1 MLSVNL
7 VAPREPSQPADPR
20 LAGSDRVLAVLR
32 KLAAYPRGVRLA
44 QLARDLDIP
53 KSSLHRALAALCRAG
68 LADHDERGS
77 YRLGLEFVRLAFAYY
92 EQLDRRQVVGP
103 LLQSLAERLGE
114 TAHYAELDGAEI
126 VYLAKMTPPGPG
138 AQMTSIVG
146 GRNPAH
152 CTGLGK
158 ALLAY
163 ELVDRGAVD
172 AYVIANGP
180 LAQRTPNT
188 LVDAQ
193 RLAANLELVR
203 GRGYALDAEES
214 EKGVNCIAF
223 PLFLDHPTRPAGAV
237 SVAALAHRTA
247 LAQLEE
253 AAAEVRGLIERTLG
267 TVTR

>member
-1 MLSVNL
+1 
-7 VAPREPSQPADPR
+7 
-20 LAGSDRVLAVLR
+20 VLAVLR
-32 KLAAYPRGVRLA
+32 SLADYPRGVGLE
-44 QLARDLDIP
+44 QLARDIDVP

-77 YRLGLEFVRLAFAYY
+77 YRLALEFVRLGFAYY

-103 LLQSLAERLGE
+103 LLESLADRFGE
-114 TAHYAELDGAEI
+114 TAHYAELDSPEV
-126 VYLAKMTPPGPG
+126 VYLAKMTPPGQG

-172 AYVIANGP
+172 AYVSANGP

-188 LVDAQ
+188 LVDA
-193 RLAANLELVR
+193 RALDANLELVR

-214 EKGVNCIAF
+214 EEGINCIAF
-223 PLFLDHPTRPAGAV
+223 PLFLDHPNRPSGAV

-247 LAQLEE
+247 LAQLEG
-253 AAAEVRGLIERTLG
+253 AAGEVRGLIERALG

>member
-1 MLSVNL
+1 
-7 VAPREPSQPADPR
+7 
-20 LAGSDRVLAVLR
+20 VLAVLR
-32 KLAAYPRGVRLA
+32 RLADYPRGVGLE
-44 QLARDLDIP
+44 QLARDVDLP
-53 KSSLHRALAALCRAG
+53 KSSLHRALASLCRAG

-92 EQLDRRQVVGP
+92 EQLDRRQLVGP
-103 LLQSLAERLGE
+103 LLQSLADRFGE
-114 TAHYAELDGAEI
+114 TAHYAELDGAEV
-126 VYLAKMTPPGPG
+126 VYLAKMTPPGQG

-163 ELVDRGAVD
+163 ELVDRAAVD
-172 AYVIANGP
+172 AYVTANGP

-193 RLAANLELVR
+193 ALAANFEVVR
-203 GRGYALDAEES
+203 GRGYALDDQES
-214 EKGVNCIAF
+214 EAGINCIAF
-223 PLFLDHPTRPAGAV
+223 PLFLDHPPRPAGAV
-237 SVAALAHRTA
+237 SVAGLAHRTP

-253 AAAEVRGLIERTLG
+253 AAGEVRGLIEGTLG

>member
-1 MLSVNL
+1 
-7 VAPREPSQPADPR
+7 
-20 LAGSDRVLAVLR
+20 VLAVLR
-32 KLAAYPRGVRLA
+32 SLGDYPRGVGLE
-44 QLARDLDIP
+44 QLARDIEMP

-77 YRLGLEFVRLAFAYY
+77 YRLSLEFVRLAFAYY
-92 EQLDRRQVVGP
+92 EQFDRRQVVGP
-103 LLQSLAERLGE
+103 LLESLADRFGE
-114 TAHYAELDGAEI
+114 TAHYAELDGAEV
-126 VYLAKMTPPGPG
+126 VYIAKMTPPGLG
-138 AQMTSIVG
+138 AQMTSIIG

-163 ELVDRGAVD
+163 ELVDYGAVQT
-172 AYVIANGP
+172 YVTANGP

-188 LVDAQ
+188 LVDTQA
-193 RLAANLELVR
+193 LAANFELVR
-203 GRGYALDAEES
+203 GRGYALDDEES
-214 EKGVNCIAF
+214 EEGINCIAF

-253 AAAEVRGLIERTLG
+253 AAGEVRRMIERTLG